1 MAQQQTEDS
10 LGLFVSRLVEEK
22 GLSNLDKGV
31 LTQVK
36 ADLLD
41 RVEDRINATIVE
53 HLPED
58 QIEFF
63 EKLVERGEKTEIHA
77 FCERHIPGLDDMIA
91 KELVAFRDTYL
102 GL

>member
-22 GLSNLDKGV
+22 GLSNLDREV

-36 ADLLD
+36 ADLLS
-41 RVEDRINATIVE
+41 RVEDRINASIVE
-53 HLPED
+53 HMPAD
-58 QIEFF
+58 QIEYF

-77 FCERHIPGLDDMIA
+77 FSERHIPGLNEILA

>member
-1 MAQQQTEDS
+1 MAQPQTQDS
-10 LGLFVSRLVEEK
+10 LGLFVDRLTEEK
-22 GLSNLDKGV
+22 GLTSLDREV

-36 ADLLD
+36 TDLLD
-41 RVEDRINATIVE
+41 RVEDRINAVIVE
-53 HLPED
+53 HIPAD
-58 QIEFF
+58 QMEFF

-77 FCERHIPGLDDMIA
+77 FCERHISGLNEIIA